1 MYDYGIIKS
10 GSYFGDVSLLLNK
23 PEQFSFF
30 YNPNQEKPLQM
41 LTISAEIFTQIMRKH
56 PLEHEIWLKRALVR
70 QEMFDNYK
78 SLTLLK
84 YMKTIIKNPLLI
96 IQNRNISDHR
106 LSLLQRVS
114 ALKDKEFKLKLFHLY
129 LRQYDIQRQIK
140 MTIEKQNKKTR
151 RSGKRSKSTKGHEHG
166 DQSFGDMANDAFD
179 LSFKNQK
186 AKEGKAM

>member
-10 GSYFGDVSLLLNK
+10 GSYFGDVRLLLNK

-41 LTISAEIFTQIMRKH
+41 LCISAEIFTQIMRKH

-96 IQNRNISDHR
+96 I
-106 LSLLQRVS
+106 
-114 ALKDKEFKLKLFHLY
+114 
-129 LRQYDIQRQIK
+129 
-140 MTIEKQNKKTR
+140 
-151 RSGKRSKSTKGHEHG
+151 
-166 DQSFGDMANDAFD
+166 
-179 LSFKNQK
+179 
-186 AKEGKAM
+186 